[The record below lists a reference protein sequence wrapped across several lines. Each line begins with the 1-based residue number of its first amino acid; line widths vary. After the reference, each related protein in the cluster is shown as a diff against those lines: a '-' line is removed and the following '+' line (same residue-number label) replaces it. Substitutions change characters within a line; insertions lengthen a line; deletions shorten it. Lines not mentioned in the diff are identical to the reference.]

1 MTLARFVALA
11 VVTLTMYTSAPAA
24 ADPTVATLQPSMPST
39 PARDEAFLS
48 AITNA
53 GTRVVDVPAAIAGGR
68 DVCAF
73 MAAGHSALEAVEQGQ
88 RNNSTMTREDEIS
101 YVNAAITI
109 WCPTAGGVVSAGV
122 GIHTGTTGNGPTG
135 KKPSQ

>member
-1 MTLARFVALA
+1 MPLAR
-11 VVTLTMYTSAPAA
+11 
-24 ADPTVATLQPSMPST
+24 DG
-39 PARDEAFLS
+39 
-48 AITNA
+48 I
-53 GTRVVDVPAAIAGGR
+53 RVVDVPAAIAGGL

-73 MAAGHSALEAVEQGQ
+73 MAAGHRALEAVEQGQ

-101 YVNAAITI
+101 LRQRGYHDLV
-109 WCPTAGGVVSAGV
+109 PTAGGVVSAGV